1 MSGTMLAIYRLPT
14 ASATKIGSLRIV
26 KDRNGKVYAD
36 GNKVVSATV
45 TGAHTV
51 LELADG
57 RNFYVLTSDL
67 QRVPKA
73 KGR

>member
-1 MSGTMLAIYRLPT
+1 MLAAYRLPT
-14 ASATKIGSLRIV
+14 ASATKIGSVRIV

-36 GNKVVSATV
+36 GNKVVSAAV
-45 TGAHTV
+45 AGAHTV

-57 RNFYVLTSDL
+57 RSFYVLSSDL